1 MTSLR
6 PLAGAILAIAGFYGA
21 VALGALCL
29 AFVTPVTWT
38 DGPYGLAVAS
48 GPVALT
54 AMITALVIVRRSGRS
69 WRQLGWPPA
78 SQGARAF
85 LVSACAGLVMAAG
98 AIGISIVGGASVR
111 LTGEVPSAYVM
122 HAWTVSVGLGVAALA
137 GELVFRGFP
146 LGRLAEVLGRGR
158 AVVVLAVL
166 FAAAHAVN
174 PQVSLLG
181 LVNIALAALVMSAA
195 FFGRGGLPAAW
206 GVHLG
211 WNAGLGVGV
220 DAPVSGLGLNLPLV
234 EYRAGGPEWITGG
247 LFGPEGGLA
256 ATVTFGVALVW
267 FVRNIDIREE
277 GSAAT

>member
-1 MTSLR
+1 
-6 PLAGAILAIAGFYGA
+6 
-21 VALGALCL
+21 
-29 AFVTPVTWT
+29 
-38 DGPYGLAVAS
+38 
-48 GPVALT
+48 
-54 AMITALVIVRRSGRS
+54 
-69 WRQLGWPPA
+69 
-78 SQGARAF
+78 
-85 LVSACAGLVMAAG
+85 
-98 AIGISIVGGASVR
+98 
-111 LTGEVPSAYVM
+111 
-122 HAWTVSVGLGVAALA
+122 
-137 GELVFRGFP
+137 
-146 LGRLAEVLGRGR
+146 
-158 AVVVLAVL
+158 
-166 FAAAHAVN
+166 
-174 PQVSLLG
+174 
-181 LVNIALAALVMSAA
+181 MSAA